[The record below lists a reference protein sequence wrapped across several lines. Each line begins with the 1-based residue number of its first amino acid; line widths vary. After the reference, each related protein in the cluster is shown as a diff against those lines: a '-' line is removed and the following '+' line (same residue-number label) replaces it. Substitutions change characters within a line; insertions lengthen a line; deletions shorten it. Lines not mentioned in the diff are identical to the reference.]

1 MAAGSVDMEGCGV
14 KRRSARAH
22 AVQVDGPLLL
32 TETGRSS
39 FIARQIQTLI
49 SHAALGGHGGDG
61 DFSWLASALSAT
73 TCLVL
78 PCWLG
83 VHARSRRGYDLGRAL
98 CGGDPG
104 QNS

>member
-1 MAAGSVDMEGCGV
+1 MATGSVDMEGCGV

-49 SHAALGGHGGDG
+49 IARGIGWAWRRWGLFVVSFCSLSNHMPRAAVLAGGSCQKQAGI
-61 DFSWLASALSAT
+61 
-73 TCLVL
+73 
-78 PCWLG
+78 
-83 VHARSRRGYDLGRAL
+83 
-98 CGGDPG
+98 
-104 QNS
+104 